1 MDDIVEG
8 VVRVMQNAPDKV
20 TGEDGLPLYA
30 VCNIGNNQPENLLDL
45 VQILS
50 EELVRAKVLPED
62 YDFEAHKELVPMQ
75 PGDVP
80 VTYADTS
87 PLERDFG
94 FKPST
99 GLREGLRKFAEW
111 YREFYM

>member
-1 MDDIVEG
+1 MLFRSLI
-8 VVRVMQNAPDKV
+8 
-20 TGEDGLPLYA
+20 
-30 VCNIGNNQPENLLDL
+30 
-45 VQILS
+45 
-50 EELVRAKVLPED
+50 RAGVLPED

-87 PLERDFG
+87 ALEEDFG

-99 GLREGLRKFAEW
+99 SLREGLRKFAEW
-111 YREFYM
+111 YREFYMNEDE